1 MGQKVNPQIFR
12 TPLIFNWQSRWFA
25 NKKNYSFF
33 VLEDFRIR
41 SFIKKQ
47 FRFFYIYKTF
57 IERAGNKLRVK
68 IYTSKPGII
77 VGRGGKDLEYLKNDI
92 KKLAPKSNVLVDVHE
107 VKNPSIN
114 AQLIALNVALQ
125 LEKKSPFRRVLKQS
139 IFNTSLQP
147 EVAGVRIQI
156 SGRLGGAEIARKE
169 WSKEGRIPLQTIK
182 ACVNYGFEEA
192 RTTYGL
198 IGVKCWVCTK

>member
-1 MGQKVNPQIFR
+1 
-12 TPLIFNWQSRWFA
+12 
-25 NKKNYSFF
+25 

-169 WSKEGRIPLQTIK
+169 
-182 ACVNYGFEEA
+182 
-192 RTTYGL
+192 
-198 IGVKCWVCTK
+198 

>member
-1 MGQKVNPQIFR
+1 
-12 TPLIFNWQSRWFA
+12 
-25 NKKNYSFF
+25 
-33 VLEDFRIR
+33 VLEDFKIR

-169 WSKEGRIPLQTIK
+169 
-182 ACVNYGFEEA
+182 
-192 RTTYGL
+192 
-198 IGVKCWVCTK
+198 

>member
-1 MGQKVNPQIFR
+1 M
-12 TPLIFNWQSRWFA
+12 
-25 NKKNYSFF
+25 
-33 VLEDFRIR
+33 LEDFKIR

-169 WSKEGRIPLQTIK
+169 
-182 ACVNYGFEEA
+182 
-192 RTTYGL
+192 
-198 IGVKCWVCTK
+198 